1 MAGLVRRDTFA
12 DLVASLRR
20 DLEMFRSAAEPF
32 GGLETITAQK
42 SDWLPAAD
50 VLTKGDDLILRME
63 LPGIDPER
71 DIEITVENGM
81 LRIHGQRREKKEEED
96 RGYIRRETSYGS
108 FERVLRVPSD
118 IKAEDLKANYSN
130 GILEVVVPKAVKR
143 STQRVPVL
151 RENKGE

>member
-151 RENKGE
+151 TENKGE